1 MSFQRSPVLSPKQSQ
16 GNKRRPAILDIAS
29 DLSQIPNL
37 NSLTISLD
45 SVKNTLEFGERLGH
59 TLKGG
64 DVLALTG
71 DLGAGKTLITR
82 GIALGLGI
90 TAEQVT
96 SPTFTLIQTYKGR
109 IPVIHVDLY
118 RLEDP
123 SAILQLGLEEYFTPQ
138 NIVII
143 EWADRLLQ
151 ILPPDYLA
159 LHLEHGDTETIRHL
173 TIRGTGPR
181 STDVVTSLSHSNM
194 VDRSIT
200 NRSIKG

>member
-1 MSFQRSPVLSPKQSQ
+1 VLSPKQSQ

-45 SVKNTLEFGERLGH
+45 SVKNTLEFGKRLGH

-123 SAILQLGLEEYFTPQ
+123 STILQLGLEEYFTPQ

>member
-1 MSFQRSPVLSPKQSQ
+1 MYF
-16 GNKRRPAILDIAS
+16 
-29 DLSQIPNL
+29 
-37 NSLTISLD
+37 D
-45 SVKNTLEFGERLGH
+45 SVKKTLEFGERLAH
-59 TLKGG
+59 TLQGG

-71 DLGAGKTLITR
+71 ELGAGKTLLTR
-82 GIALGLGI
+82 GIASGLGI

-96 SPTFTLIQTYKGR
+96 SPTFTLIQTYEGR
-109 IPVIHVDLY
+109 LPVIHVDLY

-123 SAILQLGLEEYFTPQ
+123 SAILQLGLEDYFTPQ

-181 STDVVTSLSHSNM
+181 STYVVTSLVLPNM
-194 VDRSIT
+194 VDHSIT
-200 NRSIKG
+200 NPSIKE

>member
-1 MSFQRSPVLSPKQSQ
+1 MGIRVK
-16 GNKRRPAILDIAS
+16 GGPAILDTAP
-29 DLSQIPNL
+29 DLSQIPSL
-37 NSLTISLD
+37 NSLKIYLD
-45 SVKNTLEFGERLGH
+45 SVKKTLEFGERLAH
-59 TLKGG
+59 TLQGG

-71 DLGAGKTLITR
+71 DLGAGKTLISR
-82 GIALGLGI
+82 GIASGLGI
-90 TAEQVT
+90 TAGQVT
-96 SPTFTLIQTYKGR
+96 SPTFTLIQTYEGR
-109 IPVIHVDLY
+109 LPVIHVDLY

-123 SAILQLGLEEYFTPQ
+123 SAILQLGLEDYFTPQ

-181 STDVVTSLSHSNM
+181 STYVVTTLRHN
-194 VDRSIT
+194 DRDNHSIT
-200 NRSIKG
+200 NPSIKD

>member
-1 MSFQRSPVLSPKQSQ
+1 MK
-16 GNKRRPAILDIAS
+16 K
-29 DLSQIPNL
+29 
-37 NSLTISLD
+37 
-45 SVKNTLEFGERLGH
+45 TLEFGERLAH
-59 TLKGG
+59 TLQGG
-64 DVLALTG
+64 DVLTLTG
-71 DLGAGKTLITR
+71 DLGAGKTLLTR

-96 SPTFTLIQTYKGR
+96 SPTFTLIQTYEGR
-109 IPVIHVDLY
+109 LPVIHVDLY

-123 SAILQLGLEEYFTPQ
+123 SAILQLGLEDYFTPQ

-181 STDVVTSLSHSNM
+181 SRYVVTTLRHN
-194 VDRSIT
+194 DRDNHSIT
-200 NRSIKG
+200 NPSIKD

>member
-1 MSFQRSPVLSPKQSQ
+1 MSLK
-16 GNKRRPAILDIAS
+16 
-29 DLSQIPNL
+29 
-37 NSLTISLD
+37 
-45 SVKNTLEFGERLGH
+45 SVKKTLEFGERLAH
-59 TLKGG
+59 TLQGG

-96 SPTFTLIQTYKGR
+96 SPTFTLIQTYEGR
-109 IPVIHVDLY
+109 LPVIHVDLY

-123 SAILQLGLEEYFTPQ
+123 SAILQLGLEDYFTPQ

-151 ILPPDYLA
+151 ILPSDYLA
-159 LHLEHGDTETIRHL
+159 LHLEHGDTKTTRFMTIRA
-173 TIRGTGPR
+173 TGPR
-181 STDVVTSLSHSNM
+181 SIAIVSALRSHTAS
-194 VDRSIT
+194 
-200 NRSIKG
+200 

>member
-1 MSFQRSPVLSPKQSQ
+1 MYF
-16 GNKRRPAILDIAS
+16 
-29 DLSQIPNL
+29 
-37 NSLTISLD
+37 D
-45 SVKNTLEFGERLGH
+45 SVKKTLEFGERLGH
-59 TLKGG
+59 SLQGG

-71 DLGAGKTLITR
+71 ELGAGKTLLTR
-82 GIALGLGI
+82 GIASGLGI

-96 SPTFTLIQTYKGR
+96 SPTFTLIQTYEGR
-109 IPVIHVDLY
+109 FPVIHVDLY
-118 RLEDP
+118 RLENP
-123 SAILQLGLEEYFTPQ
+123 SAILQLGLEDYFTPQ

-181 STDVVTSLSHSNM
+181 STYVVTSLGHSNV
-194 VDRSIT
+194 VDNPIS
-200 NRSIKG
+200 NPSIKE

>member
-1 MSFQRSPVLSPKQSQ
+1 M
-16 GNKRRPAILDIAS
+16 
-29 DLSQIPNL
+29 
-37 NSLTISLD
+37 SLD

-59 TLKGG
+59 ILKGG

-96 SPTFTLIQTYKGR
+96 SPTFTLIQTYEGR
-109 IPVIHVDLY
+109 LPVIHVDLY

-123 SAILQLGLEEYFTPQ
+123 SAILQLGLEDYFTPQ

-151 ILPPDYLA
+151 ILPQDYLA
-159 LHLEHGDTETIRHL
+159 LHLEHGDTETTRYL

-181 STDVVTSLSHSNM
+181 STDIVTSLRPTNM
-194 VDRSIT
+194 IDHSIT
-200 NRSIKG
+200 NPSIKD

>member
-1 MSFQRSPVLSPKQSQ
+1 MSLE
-16 GNKRRPAILDIAS
+16 
-29 DLSQIPNL
+29 
-37 NSLTISLD
+37 
-45 SVKNTLEFGERLGH
+45 SVKKTLEFGERLAH
-59 TLKGG
+59 TLQGG

-96 SPTFTLIQTYKGR
+96 SPTFTLIQIYEGR
-109 IPVIHVDLY
+109 LPVIHVDLY

-123 SAILQLGLEEYFTPQ
+123 SAILQLGLEDYFTPQ

-151 ILPPDYLA
+151 ILPSDYLA
-159 LHLEHGDTETIRHL
+159 LHLEHGDTETTRSM
-173 TIRGTGPR
+173 TIRATGPR
-181 STDVVTSLSHSNM
+181 SIAIVSALRSNTA
-194 VDRSIT
+194 S
-200 NRSIKG
+200 

>member
-1 MSFQRSPVLSPKQSQ
+1 MLLPKQSQ
-16 GNKRRPAILDIAS
+16 GNRVKGESAILDTAS
-29 DLSQIPNL
+29 DFSQIPRL
-37 NSLTISLD
+37 NSLKMHLD
-45 SVKNTLEFGERLGH
+45 SEKKTLEFGERLGQ
-59 TLKGG
+59 TLQGG

-96 SPTFTLIQTYKGR
+96 SPTFTLIQTYEGR
-109 IPVIHVDLY
+109 HPVIHVDLY
-118 RLEDP
+118 RLENP
-123 SAILQLGLEEYFTPQ
+123 SAILQLGLEDYFMPQ

-159 LHLEHGDTETIRHL
+159 LHLEHGDTETMRHL
-173 TIRGTGPR
+173 TIQGTGPR
-181 STDVVTSLSHSNM
+181 SAHVVTSLSHSNM
-194 VDRSIT
+194 DNHSST
-200 NRSIKG
+200 KPSSKD

>member
-1 MSFQRSPVLSPKQSQ
+1 MYF
-16 GNKRRPAILDIAS
+16 
-29 DLSQIPNL
+29 
-37 NSLTISLD
+37 D
-45 SVKNTLEFGERLGH
+45 SVKKTLEFGEQLGH
-59 TLKGG
+59 SLQGG

-71 DLGAGKTLITR
+71 ELGAGKTLLTR
-82 GIALGLGI
+82 GIASGLGI

-96 SPTFTLIQTYKGR
+96 SPTFTLIQTYEGR
-109 IPVIHVDLY
+109 FPVIHVDLY

-123 SAILQLGLEEYFTPQ
+123 SAILQLGLEDYFTPQ

-181 STDVVTSLSHSNM
+181 STYVVKSLVHSNM
-194 VDRSIT
+194 VDHSIT
-200 NRSIKG
+200 NPSIKE

>member
-1 MSFQRSPVLSPKQSQ
+1 M
-16 GNKRRPAILDIAS
+16 
-29 DLSQIPNL
+29 
-37 NSLTISLD
+37 SLD
-45 SVKNTLEFGERLGH
+45 SVKKTLEFGERLAH
-59 TLKGG
+59 TFQGG

-96 SPTFTLIQTYKGR
+96 SPTFTLIQAYEGR
-109 IPVIHVDLY
+109 LPVIHVDLY

-123 SAILQLGLEEYFTPQ
+123 SAILQLGLEDYFTPQ

-159 LHLEHGDTETIRHL
+159 FHLEHGDTETIRHL

-181 STDVVTSLSHSNM
+181 STYVVTSLRHDNM
-194 VDRSIT
+194 IDHSIT
-200 NRSIKG
+200 NPSIKD